1 MLDLKL
7 EAYAK
12 SGVYPFHMPGHKRN
26 PIDMPNP
33 YTIDITE
40 IDGFDNLHAP
50 DGLILEAQE
59 RAARLYGSKRSY
71 YLVNGST
78 CGILAAVSAAV
89 RPGKKLLMARNSHKS
104 VYHAAYLRNLSTTYL
119 MPPITEFGI
128 LGAIDPGEVEEK
140 LALDPDIEAVILTS
154 PTYEGV
160 VSDIKAI
167 AEIVHSRGIPLIV
180 DEAHGAH
187 FGFHG
192 MFPQTAVRQHADI
205 VIQSMHKVLPS
216 LTQTALLHL
225 NSDFV
230 TPFKLQK
237 YLSIYETSSPS
248 YVLMAGMEK
257 CIRML
262 YERGNELFD
271 DYAGRLADFYRKTK
285 QFNRLCVMKREDF
298 SEQEV
303 FDLDLSKIVISAKN
317 TNMTGEMLH
326 KRLLHDYAL
335 QMEMFSGFY
344 ALGMTSIMD
353 REEGFLR
360 LYQALEALDQQSV
373 HVRDDDEKD
382 NAVQALYAPKVKR
395 MNLQEAMELETRA
408 VSFDEAQG
416 KISGCMVCL
425 YPPGVPLLL
434 PGEAIDADFI
444 NNIRKCKK
452 IGLNLQ
458 GIADIINEKIDIVN
472 S

>member
-1 MLDLKL
+1 
-7 EAYAK
+7 
-12 SGVYPFHMPGHKRN
+12 
-26 PIDMPNP
+26 
-33 YTIDITE
+33 
-40 IDGFDNLHAP
+40 
-50 DGLILEAQE
+50 
-59 RAARLYGSKRSY
+59 
-71 YLVNGST
+71 
-78 CGILAAVSAAV
+78 
-89 RPGKKLLMARNSHKS
+89 
-104 VYHAAYLRNLSTTYL
+104 
-119 MPPITEFGI
+119 
-128 LGAIDPGEVEEK
+128 
-140 LALDPDIEAVILTS
+140 
-154 PTYEGV
+154 
-160 VSDIKAI
+160 
-167 AEIVHSRGIPLIV
+167 
-180 DEAHGAH
+180 
-187 FGFHG
+187 
-192 MFPQTAVRQHADI
+192 
-205 VIQSMHKVLPS
+205 
-216 LTQTALLHL
+216 
-225 NSDFV
+225 
-230 TPFKLQK
+230 
-237 YLSIYETSSPS
+237 
-248 YVLMAGMEK
+248 MAGMEK

-271 DYAGRLADFYRKTK
+271 DYAGRLADFYRKTE
-285 QFNRLCVMKREDF
+285 QFNRLCVMKRDDF

-382 NAVQALYAPKVKR
+382 NAVQALYVPKVKR
-395 MNLQEAMELETRA
+395 MNLQEAMEIETRA
-408 VSFDEAQG
+408 VSFDEAPG

-472 S
+472 F